1 MALNAP
7 NASGLNAA
15 PASIRGYGTGEVP
28 EAVSEII
35 FRRSADETVLWRGQP
50 DFRKFASSAFRT
62 NIVAVYFAILTVGAY
77 FASGMPSAITVA
89 VMGAVAFLILL
100 GLAWL
105 SVKKTSYI
113 LTSQRVVMVIGIALE
128 KRISIPLKHIGA
140 ADLKPHGKAGHGSI
154 ALQITGDQPLGYMLL
169 WPHCRPLHFASPQ
182 PLLRALPDAEG
193 VARMLADA
201 CAQVHAIERNMAG
214 DDTSTIVGAT
224 PPAPNSAAPDPA
236 AREPANG
243 AHPQGAPA

>member
-1 MALNAP
+1 
-7 NASGLNAA
+7 
-15 PASIRGYGTGEVP
+15 
-28 EAVSEII
+28 
-35 FRRSADETVLWRGQP
+35 
-50 DFRKFASSAFRT
+50 
-62 NIVAVYFAILTVGAY
+62 
-77 FASGMPSAITVA
+77 
-89 VMGAVAFLILL
+89 
-100 GLAWL
+100 
-105 SVKKTSYI
+105 
-113 LTSQRVVMVIGIALE
+113 MVIGIALE

-214 DDTSTIVGAT
+214 DDASRTVGAT
-224 PPAPNSAAPDPA
+224 QPAPDPA
-236 AREPANG
+236 APEPSNG